1 MHTAPFIIIFCCSG
15 IYNTFWLRAGIIQY
29 YKLARL
35 LLVAGIA
42 GYILNCS
49 VYIYIL
55 KYPAELLAQF
65 SVFYVSYVLWVIV
78 TIAGERFLI
87 RYYESF
93 GYRRLAMR
101 NQGKNSDG
109 NRVIIYGGGLLCR
122 MYVYRLYCGR
132 KSENVKIVGVIDDN
146 PALSRL
152 NVYGFNVLGTIRQL
166 EEIYQKYPFDT
177 IVVTCKELS
186 GGKLRRLQGFQ
197 KKYDVKLINFVCKT
211 EEIPQ

>member
-1 MHTAPFIIIFCCSG
+1 
-15 IYNTFWLRAGIIQY
+15 
-29 YKLARL
+29 
-35 LLVAGIA
+35 
-42 GYILNCS
+42 
-49 VYIYIL
+49 
-55 KYPAELLAQF
+55 
-65 SVFYVSYVLWVIV
+65 
-78 TIAGERFLI
+78 
-87 RYYESF
+87 
-93 GYRRLAMR
+93 
-101 NQGKNSDG
+101 
-109 NRVIIYGGGLLCR
+109 